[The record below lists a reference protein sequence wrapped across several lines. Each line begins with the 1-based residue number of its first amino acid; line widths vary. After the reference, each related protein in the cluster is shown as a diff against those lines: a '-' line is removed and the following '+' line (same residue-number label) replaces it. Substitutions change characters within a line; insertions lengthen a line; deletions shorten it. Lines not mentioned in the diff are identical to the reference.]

1 MSPLGEGMTAT
12 AWDEVCKMI
21 SYEERNNHGIL
32 RSMDNNGAIC
42 MCVVLVKNN
51 SIVGL
56 SCPHE
61 GGLESAK
68 FHLSLSTSEPINDL
82 VPSDIHSE
90 ILYSKAKDIYVF
102 VCANA

>member
-12 AWDEVCKMI
+12 AWDKVCQMI
-21 SYEERNNHGIL
+21 SYEERNKYGIL
-32 RSMDNNGAIC
+32 RSMDNTGAIC
-42 MCVVLVKNN
+42 MTIVIVKDN

-68 FHLSLSTSEPINDL
+68 LHLSLSTSDPINDL
-82 VPSDIHSE
+82 VTSDIHSE